1 MTPDRRPRPPMAA
14 LCWAGLQLACAGPM
28 PDEKGVGGDDSG
40 WDWGLPEGFPTPP
53 VPEDN
58 PMSVEK
64 VELGRHLFWERRLSI
79 NGELSCG
86 GCHEPALAFTDGRAQ
101 AEGTTGELHRRSSM
115 SLVNVAYT
123 TGLTWANP
131 LMRDLEQQALV
142 PLFGTQPVE
151 LGLEGH
157 ELAAFDALAADP
169 TYQAL
174 FAAAWPDDDD
184 PFVLDRVT
192 KSIAAFERTIISG
205 GSPYDR
211 YTYGGEL
218 DAMSQE
224 AKDGMAL
231 FFSERLECYHCHGS
245 FNLMDSVTTAEQ
257 AFPELYFH
265 NTGLY
270 NLDGAG
276 AYPARDPGLIEHT
289 ELAGDMGRFRAPTLR
304 NVALTAPYMHD
315 GSIADLD
322 GVLDHYAAAGRT
334 IDSGPDAGV
343 GSESPLRSSLV
354 RGFTL
359 SPAERAAM
367 LAFLAALTDEATLAD
382 PRFADPHSAD
392 PREEDPG

>member
-1 MTPDRRPRPPMAA
+1 MARPLRPALRLIAAA
-14 LCWAGLQLACAGPM
+14 LPLSCGAADAPV
-28 PDEKGVGGDDSG
+28 DKAAGDDAAGG
-40 WDWGLPEGFPTPP
+40 WAWELPEGFPTPP
-53 VPEDN
+53 VPDDN
-58 PMSVEK
+58 PMSAAK
-64 VELGRHLFWERRLSI
+64 VELGRHLFWEKRLSI
-79 NGELSCG
+79 TGELSCG
-86 GCHEPALAFTDGRAQ
+86 GCHEPALAFTDGLAQ
-101 AEGTTGELHRRSSM
+101 AEGATGELHRRSSM

-131 LMRDLEQQALV
+131 LMRDLEHQALV

-157 ELAAFDALAADP
+157 ELEAFAALAADP
-169 TYQAL
+169 LYQQL

-205 GSPYDR
+205 GAPYDR

-218 DAMSQE
+218 DALSPE

-231 FFSERLECYHCHGS
+231 FFSERLECYHCHGT

-270 NLDGAG
+270 NIDGAG
-276 AYPARDPGLIEHT
+276 AYPARDPGLLEVS
-289 ELAGDMGRFRAPTLR
+289 EQAYDMGKFRAPTLR
-304 NVALTAPYMHD
+304 NIALTAPYRHD
-315 GSIADLD
+315 GSVADLD
-322 GVLDHYAAAGRT
+322 AVLDHYAAAGRT
-334 IDSGPDAGV
+334 IAEGPDAGD
-343 GSESPLRSSLV
+343 GSQSPLRSSLV
-354 RGFTL
+354 RGFEL

-367 LAFLAALTDEATLAD
+367 LAFFDALTDEEALSD
-382 PRFADPHSAD
+382 PRFSDPF
-392 PREEDPG
+392 EGG